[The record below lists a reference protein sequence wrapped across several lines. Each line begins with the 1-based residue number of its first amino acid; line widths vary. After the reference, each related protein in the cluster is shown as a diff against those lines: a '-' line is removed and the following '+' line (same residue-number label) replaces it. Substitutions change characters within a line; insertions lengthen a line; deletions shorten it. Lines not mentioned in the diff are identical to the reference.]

1 MRVDAAA
8 NREAIVEAAKN
19 LFADVGVDVPV
30 RRIAAQAGV
39 GMGTL
44 YRHFPDRMS
53 LVVGVADAVYER
65 LDAAAGRCEQAWGS
79 APEAAW
85 AGFVHE
91 LAALRLGRLLM
102 QVGGSSELFAAGGP
116 GPGLRERALTRIAQV
131 LERAHAA
138 GLVRQDVD
146 PIRFQVGVVELSRP
160 LGAAVDEM
168 APGWQ
173 DWLVD
178 VYLRGLR
185 P

>member
-8 NREAIVEAAKN
+8 NREAIIEAAKN

-30 RRIAAQAGV
+30 RRIAAEAGV

-53 LVVGVADAVYER
+53 LMIGVADKVYEH
-65 LDAAAGRCEQAWGS
+65 LDAAAGRCEQAWEHDSES
-79 APEAAW
+79 AWED
-85 AGFVHE
+85 FVRE

-102 QVGGSSELFAAGGP
+102 QVGANSELFEAGGQ
-116 GPGLRERALTRIAQV
+116 GPALRERALERISRV

-138 GLVRQDVD
+138 GLVREDVD
-146 PIRFQVGVVELSRP
+146 PVRFQVGVVEVSRP
-160 LGAAVDEM
+160 LGAIVDEM

>member
-1 MRVDAAA
+1 MRVDAVA
-8 NREAIVEAAKN
+8 NREAIVEAARN

-53 LVVGVADAVYER
+53 LVIGVADKVYEH
-65 LDAAAGRCEQAWGS
+65 LDASAGRCEQAWEHDSES
-79 APEAAW
+79 AWE
-85 AGFVHE
+85 GFVRE

-102 QVGGSSELFAAGGP
+102 QVGADSELFAVGGP
-116 GPGLRERALTRIAQV
+116 GPALRERALERIAQV
-131 LERAHAA
+131 LEKARAA

-146 PIRFQVGVVELSRP
+146 PVRFQVGVVEVSRP
-160 LGAAVDEM
+160 LGEVVDEM